1 MTWQSKNAVAQ
12 DGDLVEIVGLRH
24 QHFIIKLKPGEVLH
38 THRGIVRHDELIGKP
53 WGSQFFSHNG
63 NPFFLLQPGLSDIIR
78 SIPRSTQI
86 MYPKDIGFMLVYM
99 GIGPGRICVEAGT
112 GSGSMTAA
120 LAFAVGDTGKVISY
134 EINPDFQNIALKNL
148 QRLGLDDRVIL
159 KCRDIRDGFDE
170 KDVDILFLDVQY
182 PYDYLQQ
189 VKQTLKP
196 GGFFCSIVPTT
207 NKVVLLLDAL
217 KREKFGFIE
226 VCEVLLRYFK
236 SDAEHFRP
244 TDRMVAHTGYLV
256 FARPMIIDSAT
267 IPDFSL
273 EKFDL
278 E

>member
-12 DGDLVEIVGLRH
+12 EGDLAEIVGLRH
-24 QHFIIKLKPGEVLH
+24 QHFIIKLKSGEKLH
-38 THRGIVRHDELIGKP
+38 THRGIVSHDELIGKS
-53 WGSQFFSHNG
+53 WGSQFLSHNG

-134 EINPDFQNIALKNL
+134 EINPDFQSVALKNL
-148 QRLGLDDRVIL
+148 QRLGLEDRVLL
-159 KCRDIRDGFDE
+159 KTRDIRDGFDE
-170 KDVDILFLDVQY
+170 KDVDILFLDVQF

-207 NKVVLLLDAL
+207 NKVIMLLEAL
-217 KREKFGFIE
+217 KRENFGFIE
-226 VCEVLLRYFK
+226 VCEILLRYYK

-256 FARPMIIDSAT
+256 FARPMITDNVI
-267 IPDFSL
+267 IPDFPM

>member
-12 DGDLVEIVGLRH
+12 DGDLAEIVGLRH
-24 QHFIIKLKPGEVLH
+24 QHFIIKLKPGEELH
-38 THRGIVRHDELIGKP
+38 THRGIVRHDDLIGKP

-134 EINPDFQNIALKNL
+134 EINPDFQSIALKNL
-148 QRLGLDDRVIL
+148 QRLGLDHRVIL
-159 KCRDIRDGFDE
+159 KTRDIRDGFDE
-170 KDVDILFLDVQY
+170 KDVDVLFLDVQY
-182 PYDYLQQ
+182 PYDYIQQ
-189 VKQTLKP
+189 VKETLKP

-226 VCEVLLRYFK
+226 VCEVLLRYYK

-244 TDRMVAHTGYLV
+244 TDRMVAHTGYIV
-256 FARPMIIDSAT
+256 FARPMIIENET
-267 IPDFSL
+267 IPDCSL

>member
-1 MTWQSKNAVAQ
+1 MTWQSQNTVAQ
-12 DGDLVEIVGLRH
+12 VGDLVEIVGLRH
-24 QHFIIKLKPGEVLH
+24 QHFIIKLKAGEELH
-38 THRGIVRHDELIGKP
+38 THRGVVKHDDLIGKP

-63 NPFFLLQPGLSDIIR
+63 SPFYLLQPGLSDIIR

-120 LAFAVGDTGKVISY
+120 LAFAIGDTGKVISY
-134 EINPDFQNIALKNL
+134 DINSDFQSIALKNL
-148 QRLGLDDRVIL
+148 QRLGLDERVIL
-159 KCRDIRDGFDE
+159 KTRDIREGFDE
-170 KDVDILFLDVQY
+170 KGVDVLFLDVQY
-182 PYDYLQQ
+182 PFDYVQQ

-196 GGFFCSIVPTT
+196 GGFFGCIVPTT
-207 NKVVLLLDAL
+207 NKVILLLEAL
-217 KREKFGFIE
+217 KNNHFGFIE
-226 VCEVLLRYFK
+226 VCEVLLRYYK

-256 FARPMIIDSAT
+256 FARPMIVDES
-267 IPDFSL
+267 IPDFSM